1 MGQPDT
7 VTKNFIRDNEVFAEI
22 FNYLIY
28 GGKEIIK
35 PENLTELD
43 TAEIIDI
50 FDKDGISSLALQKFR
65 DILKSAESK
74 TDGKVTYCLL
84 AVENQTKIHY
94 GMPVKN
100 GLYDFIQYSNQIA
113 EISKKRRADKTT
125 GSPAEFLSGLNKE
138 DSLNPVITLTIS
150 FSGDKWDGPMTLHE
164 MFKDVPKEI
173 LALVPDYR
181 INLIEPFTMS
191 KEDLDQFKTDFGAV
205 MEFIKHSKNKKELLS
220 VVREND
226 KFKHLSQEA
235 ARVADVCTNG
245 KLTKF
250 GISDD
255 GETEG
260 DVNVCKA
267 IDDLIKDTRQE
278 GFEEGLAEAE
288 VKISNAEAKAREAEA
303 KVYNAEAKTRE
314 AEKNTVETIFNAVI
328 NVMEEFKVDSE
339 RAMKVVGVPD
349 EFEDRIIDKLDER
362 YFAKRNNFSFGEE
375 KSTDEKSLAGM
386 DLFKK
391 STSTETKNNK

>member
-65 DILKSAESK
+65 DILKSAEFK